1 MALLT
6 KTAALPWQ
14 KKVVKE
20 GRGAKKVT
28 AGAST
33 EEDQGEGST
42 GDKSIEDKEEGRTA
56 KEMGEEEEE
65 EVVTGEMQIEEGKEQ
80 AGNVLHCVYGHSS
93 NGLL

>member
-20 GRGAKKVT
+20 GRGEKVT

-42 GDKSIEDKEEGRTA
+42 VDKTIEDKEEGRTE